1 MSLADLRDRL
11 FTTQKGRCCWC
22 NLTMD
27 RTGKGGRGITL
38 DHIIPRAKGG
48 TDEEGNLA
56 AACRLCNAARGDMD
70 TETFRAARQL
80 HTGRGLPVTTPR
92 RSKPARFRSAT

>member
-1 MSLADLRDRL
+1 MNLSELRDRL
-11 FTTQKGRCCWC
+11 FITQKGRCCWC

-48 TDEEGNLA
+48 TDLEENLT

-70 TETFRAARQL
+70 TETFRAARAH
-80 HTGRGLPVTTPR
+80 HTGRGLPVTARR
-92 RSKPARFRSAT
+92 RSGPARFRSAT

>member
-1 MSLADLRDRL
+1 MSLADIRDRL
-11 FTTQKGRCCWC
+11 FITQKGRCCWC
-22 NLTMD
+22 HLTMD

-48 TDEEGNLA
+48 TDEESNLT

-70 TETFRAARQL
+70 VSAFTAARQ
-80 HTGRGLPVTTPR
+80 HHAGRGLPVKAPR